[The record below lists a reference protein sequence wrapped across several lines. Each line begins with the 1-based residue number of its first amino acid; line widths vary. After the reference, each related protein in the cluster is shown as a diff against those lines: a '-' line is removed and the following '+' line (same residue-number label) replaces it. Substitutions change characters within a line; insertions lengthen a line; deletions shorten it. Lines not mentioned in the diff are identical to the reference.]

1 MKIFLNWFLEKLI
14 SDKAL
19 KMFVSLIFASI
30 VLITS
35 VLGSILYHEKQI
47 IRDNKRL
54 IVDNK
59 ELISNNKKLISDNK
73 RLISDNKKLFSDN
86 KRLILE
92 NSKRNNIIEMSLQK
106 DIEFEIHNRSVKKE
120 IASKGGRSV
129 NPSSQKRWKT
139 ICFIYLKDNNP
150 ILNKFTFDGK
160 RTLRESCSILVS
172 D

>member
-30 VLITS
+30 ILITS
-35 VLGSILYHEKQI
+35 VLGSILYQEKLI
-47 IRDNKRL
+47 IRHNKRL
-54 IVDNK
+54 ISDNK
-59 ELISNNKKLISDNK
+59 ELISDNK